1 MNAENPYVECYRV
14 LSLLQTSTPSARGL
28 RLASWLQA
36 LSMAEIVSSLPS
48 SGGPYF
54 WAIHLAP
61 KKGRS
66 PAFAGW
72 MTGVQQPLRPAH
84 AFVGSHLK
92 VRSWNDQILGAQVT

>member
-1 MNAENPYVECYRV
+1 MIT
-14 LSLLQTSTPSARGL
+14 L
-28 RLASWLQA
+28 LQA

-72 MTGVQQPLRPAH
+72 MTGLQDRLCPNIYDSLLN
-84 AFVGSHLK
+84 F
-92 VRSWNDQILGAQVT
+92 

>member
-1 MNAENPYVECYRV
+1 
-14 LSLLQTSTPSARGL
+14 
-28 RLASWLQA
+28 
-36 LSMAEIVSSLPS
+36 MAEIVSSLPS

-72 MTGVQQPLRPAH
+72 MTGVQHRLRSAH
-84 AFVGSHLK
+84 TFVCSCLYL
-92 VRSWNDQILGAQVT
+92 VVEND

>member
-1 MNAENPYVECYRV
+1 MFECCFNCRQ
-14 LSLLQTSTPSARGL
+14 LSAHVQSVPNVCLTLQSTAFCRGVMAWL
-28 RLASWLQA
+28 LQA

-72 MTGVQQPLRPAH
+72 MTGVQHAAPQHTFLSPLKSPYHSLYA
-84 AFVGSHLK
+84 
-92 VRSWNDQILGAQVT
+92 

>member
-1 MNAENPYVECYRV
+1 M
-14 LSLLQTSTPSARGL
+14 SLILPCRGPRRGL
-28 RLASWLQA
+28 RSLLLQA
-36 LSMAEIVSSLPS
+36 LSMGEIVSSLPS

-72 MTGVQQPLRPAH
+72 MTGV
-84 AFVGSHLK
+84 HLK
-92 VRSWNDQILGAQVT
+92 LVHEHEEVDLFVEARDAGHDKQDLLWG